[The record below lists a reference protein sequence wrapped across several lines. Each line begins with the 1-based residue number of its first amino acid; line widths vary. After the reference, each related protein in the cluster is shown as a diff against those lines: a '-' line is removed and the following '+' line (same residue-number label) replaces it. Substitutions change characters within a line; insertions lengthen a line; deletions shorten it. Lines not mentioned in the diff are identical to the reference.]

1 MRKDCLKNSGRH
13 QILGERLTGEWRVF
27 FWFLHSFKKI
37 LKKFTTINNS
47 FIIYL
52 S

>member
-27 FWFLHSFKKI
+27 FLVFTFFQKHFKKI
-37 LKKFTTINNS
+37 H
-47 FIIYL
+47 YY
-52 S
+52 